1 MTPPTARY
9 PFTNALV
16 TGASSGIGA
25 AMVAELTAAGI
36 PTTVVARRQDRLEA
50 LRVAHEDF
58 VTVLAADL
66 ATDEGVAAVGEAL
79 RSSRVELL
87 VNNAGFGSSGVMWST
102 DESRLADEIRV
113 NVLALTRLTRV
124 ALPAMVAAGRGWIL
138 NVSSVASFQP
148 APGLA
153 VYGATKAFVTSFT
166 ESLHEELR
174 GTGVRATA
182 LCPGLTRTEF
192 QSVSNAEF
200 YADRY
205 PNVVWL
211 SADEVARAGLADV
224 AQGKALSIPGVPY
237 EAISFL
243 SGITPRSVLRRA
255 AGIAT

>member
-1 MTPPTARY
+1 
-9 PFTNALV
+9 
-16 TGASSGIGA
+16 
-25 AMVAELTAAGI
+25 MVAELTAAGI
-36 PTTVVARRQDRLEA
+36 ATTVVARRRDRLEA
-50 LRVAHEDF
+50 LRQGHEGL

-66 ATDEGVAAVGEAL
+66 STEEGVASVGEAL
-79 RSSRVELL
+79 LASPVELL
-87 VNNAGFGSSGVMWST
+87 VNNAGFGSSGVVWST
-102 DESRLADEIRV
+102 DESRLDGEIRV

-174 GTGVRATA
+174 GTGVGATA

-200 YADRY
+200 YAERY
-205 PNVVWL
+205 PDAIWL
-211 SADEVARAGLADV
+211 SAEQVAQAGLADV
-224 AQGKALSIPGVPY
+224 ARGKALSIPGVSY
-237 EAISFL
+237 KAISFL
-243 SGITPRSVLRRA
+243 SGITPRSVLRRV
-255 AGIAT
+255 AGIATKPRR